1 MINPYADGLK
11 ELKKGSLYEILAN
24 IISFIGAIILLLL
37 LFTYYG
43 FIISSPTTTTSISN
57 LQLNSSLIGILA
69 AAVIIVIIGA
79 ILSIVGIIKLRSG
92 FNLLKNTGLDVSI
105 GSTGATLILISL
117 GILIVGVATVIIAV
131 GIFIIVIAAIL
142 ELIGGIMLGLGFYN
156 LGKGLNNSTIKTAG
170 ILIIISGIINIL
182 ISVGGILEFIAFILI
197 YTSINGILSKGIP
210 YVQTFSQM
218 LGVIK
223 GNGYAYLNVY
233 SQVEGTIISARIE
246 GTSISSTSITPN
258 KLSVGN
264 NSITVNFGSVQGLIP
279 YSNYIVSLIVQD
291 NSGRTI
297 LIPVNVQYQP
307 Y

>member
-11 ELKKGSLYEILAN
+11 EIKEGSLYEILAN
-24 IISFIGAIILLLL
+24 IISFIGAIILLLF
-37 LFTYYG
+37 LFAY
-43 FIISSPTTTTSISN
+43 IISSPTTTISN
-57 LQLNSSLIGILA
+57 LQLSSSLIGILA
-69 AAVIIVIIGA
+69 AVIVVIIGA
-79 ILSIVGIIKLRSG
+79 ILSIIGIIKLRSG

-117 GILIVGVATVIIAV
+117 GILIVGVVTVILVV
-131 GIFIIVIAAIL
+131 GIFFMVIAAIL

-156 LGKGLNNSTIKTAG
+156 LGKGLNNSTIETAG
-170 ILIIISGIINIL
+170 ILIIIGGIIDLL
-182 ISVGGILEFIAFILI
+182 ISIGGLLDFIAFILI
-197 YTSINGILSKGIP
+197 YTSINNILSKGIP
-210 YVQTFSQM
+210 FVQTFSQM

-233 SQVEGTIISARIE
+233 SNVEGTIISARIE
-246 GTSISSTSITPN
+246 GTAITSTFITPN
-258 KLSVGN
+258 KLSIGN
-264 NSITVNFGSVQGLIP
+264 NSITVNFGNVQGLIP

-297 LIPVNVQYQP
+297 LIPVNAQYQP

>member
-11 ELKKGSLYEILAN
+11 DIKEGSLYEILAN
-24 IISFIGAIILLLL
+24 IISFIGAIILLL
-37 LFTYYG
+37 FVFAY
-43 FIISSPTTTTSISN
+43 IISSPTTTTSD
-57 LQLNSSLIGILA
+57 LQFSSSLIGIY
-69 AAVIIVIIGA
+69 AAVIVLIIGV
-79 ILSIVGIIKLRSG
+79 ILNIIGIIELRSG

-117 GILIVGVATVIIAV
+117 GIFVVGIVTLILVV
-131 GIFIIVIAAIL
+131 GIFFMVIATIL

-156 LGKGLNNSTIKTAG
+156 LGKGLNNSTIETAG
-170 ILIIISGIINIL
+170 ILIIIGGIIDLL
-182 ISVGGILEFIAFILI
+182 IRIGGLLDFIAFILI
-197 YTSINGILSKGIP
+197 YTSINNILSKGIP
-210 YVQTFSQM
+210 FVQTFSQM

-233 SQVEGTIISARIE
+233 SNVEGTIISARIE
-246 GTSISSTSITPN
+246 GTAITSTFITPN
-258 KLSVGN
+258 KLSIGN
-264 NSITVNFGSVQGLIP
+264 NSITVNFGNVQGLIP

-297 LIPVNVQYQP
+297 LIPVNAQYQP